1 MNFHGAL
8 SGSQH
13 SEVGVRVLRVYGSFF
28 VGGGGGRSGRVATCI
43 RSDGSDNLISHTVV
57 VAAAS
62 VAVVLLVVLVFVAAK
77 MPGKH
82 VKAAAAAA

>member
-28 VGGGGGRSGRVATCI
+28 VGGGRGKGGAGGWQHALEV
-43 RSDGSDNLISHTVV
+43 TVV
-57 VAAAS
+57 IA
-62 VAVVLLVVLVFVAAK
+62 
-77 MPGKH
+77 
-82 VKAAAAAA
+82 